1 MANQYSTF
9 TKLAQMRLVS
19 LVVSEIK
26 GIALSHFDIMAFDQI
41 VSETREFLQLLKRN
55 STIND
60 FAFNV
65 QVSETQRGV
74 FIFEV
79 ELLSSFGLK
88 RIDFSLAAGP
98 GA

>member
-1 MANQYSTF
+1 MIFLNRIEFSF
-9 TKLAQMRLVS
+9 NVEPRS
-19 LVVSEIK
+19 

-55 STIND
+55 SVIND
-60 FAFNV
+60 FSFNV
-65 QVSETQRGV
+65 QISETQRGV

-79 ELLSSFGLK
+79 ELLSAFGLK